1 MANDSQNIYSYTTL
15 ILKKGVSFTSP
26 RVAAHIPTPVEN
38 DYKAGY
44 IERVF
49 IQRVND
55 KNSSIIEIH
64 KNNLNIIQSSGYYNF
79 CIINWKIKGTE
90 EEIKSANK
98 KSIKTVFEQM
108 PRLSLY
114 LPNLLQFAKTN

>member
-15 ILKKGVSFTSP
+15 MLKKGVSFASP
-26 RVAAHIPTPVEN
+26 RVVAHIPTPSDN

-44 IERVF
+44 VERVF

-55 KNSSIIEIH
+55 KNSPIIEIH
-64 KNNLNIIQSSGYYNF
+64 KNNVNSIQSSGYYSF

-90 EEIKSANK
+90 EEIKTANK

-114 LPNLLQFAKTN
+114 LPNLLQFAKVN